1 MDSLVSTEWL
11 ADEIGATDL
20 VVVDASYHL
29 PDTGRDALAEYAAGH
44 IPGAVF
50 PNLADLV
57 DPASS
62 LDNTL
67 PPAPLFAARIGALGI
82 GDASRV
88 VLYDDSAIKSA
99 ARGWF
104 LFARLFGA
112 RQVAV
117 LDGGLGKWRSEGRA
131 LATGR
136 ESLPEQRFT
145 ARSEAARLRTKPEV
159 LAMLAHGREQLVDAR
174 GAPRFAAIEQESR
187 PGLASGHIPG
197 SRNVPYKTLFADDG
211 TFRDTAALKA
221 VLEQAGVD
229 LARPVVATCGSGMT
243 ACALAFALH
252 LVGKDDVTLY
262 DGSWSE
268 WGADPDTPKAIG
280 PA

>member
-29 PDTGRDALAEYAAGH
+29 SDTGRDALAEYAAGH

-50 PNLADLV
+50 LNLADLV

-104 LFARLFGA
+104 MFAQLFGA

-145 ARSEAARLRTKPEV
+145 ARADAARLRTKPEV

-174 GAPRFAAIEQESR
+174 GAPRFTAIEKESR

-197 SRNVPYKTLFADDG
+197 SRNVPYKALFADDG
-211 TFRDTAALKA
+211 TFKDTAALAA

-252 LVGKDDVTLY
+252 LVGKDDVALY